1 MSEHHVSAIC
11 RMPPSFDGATT
22 EVPFIPRTGKSERLP
37 FTISLVQS
45 EEELR
50 KAVHI
55 RCAAYSRHLPE
66 LGDTLKMPEPMD
78 YDDDT
83 VVLLAQSKLDGA
95 ALGSVRIQRNMYR
108 PLSVEHS
115 IALPPSF
122 AGRKLAEV
130 TRLGV
135 DTGRLGRL
143 VKISLVKACFQYC
156 ELNGIDWAI
165 AAGRA
170 PIDRH
175 YAQLLFEDLFPE
187 RGFIPLQ
194 HAANIPHR
202 VMGFE
207 IATGHARWV
216 AAQHPLLEFFS
227 HTRHADICVE
237 KRRSVTPVRPAQSTV
252 HMPSSL
258 HF

>member
-1 MSEHHVSAIC
+1 MSEHHVPAVF
-11 RMPPSFDGATT
+11 RMPPSFDAARA
-22 EVPFIPRTGKSERLP
+22 EVPFIRRSGKSERLP

-45 EEELR
+45 EEELH

-66 LGDTLKMPEPMD
+66 LGDKLKTPEPMD
-78 YDDDT
+78 YEDDT

-95 ALGSVRIQRNMYR
+95 ALGSVRVQRNIYR

-115 IALPPSF
+115 VALPPSL
-122 AGRKLAEV
+122 AGLKLAEV

-135 DTGRLGRL
+135 DSGRLGRL

-170 PIDRH
+170 PIDRQ

-187 RGFIPLQ
+187 RGFIPLK

-207 IATGHARWV
+207 ISTGHARWL

-237 KRRSVTPVRPAQSTV
+237 RKRSAAPLRPATGAL
-252 HMPSSL
+252 HRSSPL